1 MSRYSKY
8 EHDKI
13 EYLKYRI
20 KELRFLHKE
29 QNILSEELFKID
41 QDLKKI
47 PSPSLNKRYKSKY
60 EYKNNYAL
68 WNKLISERDDIINKI
83 NNVES
88 VIEDINMILDAL
100 TPISKDLAVDLL
112 VKKKGVKWVEEEY
125 HTRNA
130 YQTLNDELKYFDI
143 DSFLS
148 HISW

>member
-100 TPISKDLAVDLL
+100 TPISKDLAIDLL

-125 HTRNA
+125 Q
-130 YQTLNDELKYFDI
+130 YKKC
-143 DSFLS
+143 
-148 HISW
+148 ISNVKRWIEVFWYW